1 MIKLNQNTKLMHN
14 SLAWMKMFIRMGGAH
29 VDIYVKDPDEAK

>member
-14 SLAWMKMFIRMGGAH
+14 SLAWMKIFIRMRGVH
-29 VDIYVKDPDEAK
+29 VDIYVKDTDDAK